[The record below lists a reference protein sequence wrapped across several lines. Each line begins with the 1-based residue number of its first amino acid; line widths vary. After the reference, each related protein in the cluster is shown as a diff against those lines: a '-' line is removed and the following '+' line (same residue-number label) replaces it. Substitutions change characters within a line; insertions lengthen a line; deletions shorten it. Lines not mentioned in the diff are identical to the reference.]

1 MTSRLNFGSKFIP
14 GEKALTIAFAMYEQ
28 KEEEIFSKFKPYVVE
43 WFQQSFSSMTPP
55 QRLALPEILNGKNV
69 LISAPTGSGKTLAAF
84 LTLLNFLFDLGE
96 KGELNNEIYVV
107 YVSPLRALNNDIKRN
122 LMEPLKGIR
131 KITKEKGIE
140 LPEIRVAVRTGDTP
154 QSERSK
160 MLRKTPHILIT
171 TPETIAIV
179 LSAPKFREK
188 LKSAR
193 FVVVDEI
200 HELAD
205 SKRGVHLSLSLERLQ
220 DLVGDHQIVR
230 IGCSATQAP
239 LEEISK
245 FLVGFETEEKSRDCV
260 IVDAS
265 MIKQTK
271 ITVQTPVKDL
281 IYTPEE
287 SVSHALYMNLD
298 ELITDHVTTLVFT
311 NTRSG
316 TERVVF
322 HLTDR
327 FGSKYVD
334 NIGAHHSSLS
344 RKHRLDIEERLKKGE
359 LKAVVCSTSLELGID
374 IGYIDLIV
382 QLGSPKSVSRCL
394 QRVGRSGHKLYET
407 SKGIVTV
414 LDRDDLVE
422 CTVLGKA
429 ALEGKIDRVQ
439 IPKNCLDVLA
449 QQLLGMAI
457 DRRWEVKEAFE
468 LVRRSYC
475 YKNLEFE
482 DFMNV
487 LEYLAGEYVELES
500 RRVYAKIWLDRVDER
515 FGRRGRLT
523 RMIYFLNVGTI
534 PQETQVDIFVGHGKK
549 RSWVGSIDE
558 GFLERLSSGDIFVL
572 GGKTWRF
579 KYARGLKAYVS
590 PAPERR
596 PTIPSWVS
604 EMLPLSFDSALKV
617 GRFRKMVSQKI
628 LRGEKKEK
636 IVEWISGEFP
646 VSVIEA
652 TNIVNY
658 FIEQLKFTRGGP
670 VADDETFVV
679 ETVVDGMGRQNIIFH
694 SLFGRRVNDAL
705 SRAYG
710 YFLSKI
716 VRGNVGIVIND
727 NGFSLLVP
735 KGLKVLNVSDLVQ
748 KVTKDNLEDFL
759 KQSLEKTELFKRRFR
774 HCATRALMILKQYKG
789 HKISIGRQSFN
800 AHFLMASVKQIS
812 EDFPIL
818 KETFREITE
827 DHMDIVNAKKVLNW
841 IEEGKIKVVDFNSGE
856 VPSPFA
862 HNLFTIGQSDVILM
876 ADRKELLERLHK
888 QVLEKIEAQT
898 PS

>member
-1 MTSRLNFGSKFIP
+1 
-14 GEKALTIAFAMYEQ
+14 
-28 KEEEIFSKFKPYVVE
+28 
-43 WFQQSFSSMTPP
+43 MTPP
-55 QRLALPEILNGKNV
+55 QRLALPEIFNGKNV

-131 KITKEKGIE
+131 KITEEKGIE
-140 LPEIRVAVRTGDTP
+140 LPEVRVAVRTGDTP

-188 LKSAR
+188 LKSVR

-245 FLVGFETEEKSRDCV
+245 FLVGFETEEKPRDCV

-271 ITVQTPVKDL
+271 IAVQTPVKDL

-287 SVSHALYMNLD
+287 SLSHALYVNLD

-322 HLTDR
+322 HLQDI
-327 FGSKYVD
+327 FGEKYVD

-344 RKHRLDIEERLKKGE
+344 RKHRLDIEGRLKKGE

-374 IGYIDLIV
+374 IGYIDLVV

-394 QRVGRSGHKLYET
+394 QRVGRSGHKLHEI
-407 SKGIVTV
+407 SEGVITV

-475 YKNLEFE
+475 YKDLDFE
-482 DFMNV
+482 DFINV

-515 FGRRGRLT
+515 FGKRGRLT
-523 RMIYFLNVGTI
+523 RVIYYTNVGTI
-534 PQETQVDIFVGHGKK
+534 PQETQVDIFVRHGKK
-549 RSWVGSIDE
+549 KSWVGSIDE
-558 GFLERLSSGDIFVL
+558 GFLERLSPGDIFVL
-572 GGKTWRF
+572 GGKTWKF

-604 EMLPLSFDSALKV
+604 EMLPLSFDSALEV
-617 GRFRKMVSQKI
+617 GRFRKKVSQKI

-646 VSVIEA
+646 VSLIEA

-658 FIEQLKFTRGGP
+658 FIEQLKFTGGIM
-670 VADDETFVV
+670 ADNETLVV
-679 ETVVDGMGRQNIIFH
+679 ETVVDDMGRQNIIFH
-694 SLFGRRVNDAL
+694 SLFGRRINDAL

-716 VRGNVGIVIND
+716 VRGNVSIAIND
-727 NGFSLLVP
+727 NGFSLTIP
-735 KGLKVLNVSDLVQ
+735 KGLKVLNVEDFVR
-748 KVTKDNLEDFL
+748 KITKDNLENLL
-759 KQSLEKTELFKRRFR
+759 KESLEKTELFKRRFR

-789 HKISIGRQSFN
+789 HKISIGRQTMN
-800 AHFLMASVKQIS
+800 AHFLIAAIKQIS
-812 EDFPIL
+812 ENFPIL
-818 KETFREITE
+818 KETFREIVE
-827 DHMDIVNAKKVLNW
+827 DHMDIINAKKVLDW
-841 IEEGKIKVVDFNSGE
+841 MEEGKLNVVVFEGSDI
-856 VPSPFA
+856 PSPFA
-862 HNLFTIGQSDVILM
+862 HNLFAIGQSDVILM

-888 QVLEKIEAQT
+888 QVLEKIKAQT
-898 PS
+898 QELTNI

>member
-1 MTSRLNFGSKFIP
+1 M
-14 GEKALTIAFAMYEQ
+14 TIAFAVYEK
-28 KEEEIFSKFKPYVVE
+28 KEEEIFSKFKPYVFQ

-55 QRLALPEILNGKNV
+55 QSLALPEILNGKNV

-131 KITKEKGIE
+131 KITEEKGIE
-140 LPEIRVAVRTGDTP
+140 LPEVRVAVRTGDTP

-188 LKSAR
+188 LKSVR

-245 FLVGFETEEKSRDCV
+245 FLVGFETEEKPRDCV

-271 ITVQTPVKDL
+271 IAVQTPVKDL

-287 SVSHALYMNLD
+287 SLSHALYVNLD

-322 HLTDR
+322 HLQDI
-327 FGSKYVD
+327 FGEKYVD

-344 RKHRLDIEERLKKGE
+344 RKHRLDIEGRLKKGE

-374 IGYIDLIV
+374 IGYIDLVV

-394 QRVGRSGHKLYET
+394 QRVGRSGHKLHEI
-407 SKGIVTV
+407 SEGVITV

-475 YKNLEFE
+475 YKDLDFE
-482 DFMNV
+482 DFINV

-515 FGRRGRLT
+515 FGKRGRLT
-523 RMIYFLNVGTI
+523 RVIYYTNVGTI
-534 PQETQVDIFVGHGKK
+534 PQETQVDIFVRHGKK
-549 RSWVGSIDE
+549 KSWVGSIDE
-558 GFLERLSSGDIFVL
+558 GFLERLSPGDIFVL
-572 GGKTWRF
+572 GGKTWKF

-604 EMLPLSFDSALKV
+604 EMLPLSFDSALEV
-617 GRFRKMVSQKI
+617 GRFRKKVSQKI

-646 VSVIEA
+646 ISVIEA

-658 FIEQLKFTRGGP
+658 FIEQLKFTGGIM
-670 VADDETFVV
+670 ADNETLVV
-679 ETVVDGMGRQNIIFH
+679 ETVVDDMGRQNIIFH
-694 SLFGRRVNDAL
+694 SLFGRRINDAL

-716 VRGNVGIVIND
+716 VRGNVSIAIND
-727 NGFSLLVP
+727 NGFSLTIP
-735 KGLKVLNVSDLVQ
+735 KGLKVLNVEDFVR
-748 KVTKDNLEDFL
+748 KITKDNLENLL
-759 KQSLEKTELFKRRFR
+759 KESLEKTELFKRRFR

-789 HKISIGRQSFN
+789 HKISIGRQTMN
-800 AHFLMASVKQIS
+800 AHFLIAAIKQIS
-812 EDFPIL
+812 ENFPIL
-818 KETFREITE
+818 KETFREIVE
-827 DHMDIVNAKKVLNW
+827 DHMDIINAKKVLDW
-841 IEEGKIKVVDFNSGE
+841 MEEGKLNVVVFEGSDI
-856 VPSPFA
+856 PSPFA
-862 HNLFTIGQSDVILM
+862 HNLFAIGQSDVILM

-888 QVLEKIEAQT
+888 QVLEKIKAQT
-898 PS
+898 QELTNI

>member
-1 MTSRLNFGSKFIP
+1 MTI
-14 GEKALTIAFAMYEQ
+14 TFAVYER

-43 WFQQSFSSMTPP
+43 WFQQLFSSMTPP
-55 QRLALPEILNGKNV
+55 QKLALPEILNGKSV

-131 KITKEKGIE
+131 KITEDIGVE
-140 LPEIRVAVRTGDTP
+140 LPEVRVAVRTGDTP

-171 TPETIAIV
+171 TPETIGIV

-188 LKSAR
+188 LRSVR
-193 FVVVDEI
+193 YVVVDEI

-205 SKRGVHLSLSLERLQ
+205 SKRGVHLSLSLERIQ
-220 DLVGDHQIVR
+220 DLVGDNKIVK

-265 MIKQTK
+265 MIKQTR

-281 IYTPEE
+281 IYSPEE
-287 SVSHALYMNLD
+287 SVSQALYMKLD

-322 HLTDR
+322 HLQDR
-327 FGSKYVD
+327 FGEKYVD

-374 IGYIDLIV
+374 IGYIDLVV

-394 QRVGRSGHKLYET
+394 QRVGRSGHKLHET
-407 SKGIVTV
+407 SKGVVTV

-429 ALEGKIDRVQ
+429 ALEGKIDKVQ

-457 DRRWEVKEAFE
+457 DRRWGIKEAFE

-475 YKNLEFE
+475 YKDLEFE

-487 LEYLAGEYVELES
+487 LEYLSGEYVELES

-515 FGRRGRLT
+515 FGRRGKLT
-523 RMIYFLNVGTI
+523 RMIYYTNIGTI
-534 PQETQVDIFVGHGKK
+534 PQETQVDVFVRHGKKK

-558 GFLERLSSGDIFVL
+558 AFLERLSKGDIFVL
-572 GGKTWRF
+572 GGKTWGF
-579 KYARGLKAYVS
+579 KYASGLKAYVS
-590 PAPERR
+590 PTPERR
-596 PTIPSWVS
+596 PTIPSWAS

-617 GRFRKMVSQKI
+617 GRFRKKVSQKI
-628 LRGEKKEK
+628 LQDGKKEE
-636 IVEWISGEFP
+636 IVEWISKEFP
-646 VSVIEA
+646 VNVIEA

-658 FIEQLKFTRGGP
+658 FIEQLKFTGGI
-670 VADDETFVV
+670 VADNETLVV
-679 ETVVDGMGRQNIIFH
+679 ETVIDGMGRQNIIFH

-735 KGLKVLNVSDLVQ
+735 KGLKVLNVDDLVQ
-748 KVTKDNLEDFL
+748 KVTKDNLDDLL
-759 KQSLEKTELFKRRFR
+759 KQALEKTVLFKRRFR

-800 AHFLMASVKQIS
+800 SHFLMASVKQIS

-818 KETFREITE
+818 KETFREIVE
-827 DHMDIVNAKKVLNW
+827 DHMDIVNAKKVLRW
-841 IEEGKIKVVDFNSGE
+841 IEDGKIKVVDFNSGE

-862 HNLFTIGQSDVILM
+862 HKLFTIGQSDVILI
-876 ADRKELLERLHK
+876 ADRKELLEQLHAK
-888 QVLEKIEAQT
+888 VLEKIEAQT
-898 PS
+898 E

>member
-1 MTSRLNFGSKFIP
+1 
-14 GEKALTIAFAMYEQ
+14 
-28 KEEEIFSKFKPYVVE
+28 
-43 WFQQSFSSMTPP
+43 MTPP

-96 KGELNNEIYVV
+96 KGELNNEIYVL

-131 KITKEKGIE
+131 KITEEKGIE
-140 LPEIRVAVRTGDTP
+140 LPEVRVAVRTGDTP

-188 LKSAR
+188 LKSVR

-245 FLVGFETEEKSRDCV
+245 FLVGFETEEKPRDCV

-287 SVSHALYMNLD
+287 SLSHALYMNLD

-322 HLTDR
+322 HLQDI
-327 FGSKYVD
+327 FGEKYVD

-344 RKHRLDIEERLKKGE
+344 RKHRLDIEGRLKKGE
-359 LKAVVCSTSLELGID
+359 LKSVVCSTSLELGID
-374 IGYIDLIV
+374 IGYIDLVV

-394 QRVGRSGHKLYET
+394 QRVGRSGHKLHEI
-407 SKGIVTV
+407 SEGVITV

-457 DRRWEVKEAFE
+457 DRRWGVKEAFE

-475 YKNLEFE
+475 YKDLDFE
-482 DFMNV
+482 DFINV

-515 FGRRGRLT
+515 FGKRGRLT
-523 RMIYFLNVGTI
+523 RVIYYTNVGTI
-534 PQETQVDIFVGHGKK
+534 PQETQVDIFVRHGKK
-549 RSWVGSIDE
+549 KSWVGSIDE
-558 GFLERLSSGDIFVL
+558 GFLERLSPGDIFVL
-572 GGKTWRF
+572 GGKTWKF

-604 EMLPLSFDSALKV
+604 EMLPLSFDSALEV
-617 GRFRKMVSQKI
+617 GRFRKKVSQKI
-628 LRGEKKEK
+628 LREEKKEK

-658 FIEQLKFTRGGP
+658 FIEQLKFTGGIM
-670 VADDETFVV
+670 ADNETLVV

-694 SLFGRRVNDAL
+694 SLFGRRINDAL

-716 VRGNVGIVIND
+716 VRGNVSIAVND
-727 NGFSLLVP
+727 NGFSLTIP
-735 KGLKVLNVSDLVQ
+735 KGLKVLNVEDFVR
-748 KVTKDNLEDFL
+748 KITKDNLENLL
-759 KQSLEKTELFKRRFR
+759 KESLEKTELFKRRFR

-789 HKISIGRQSFN
+789 HKISIGRQTMN
-800 AHFLMASVKQIS
+800 AHFLIAAIKQIN
-812 EDFPIL
+812 ENFPIL
-818 KETFREITE
+818 KETFREIVE
-827 DHMDIVNAKKVLNW
+827 DHMDIINAKKVLNW
-841 IEEGKIKVVDFNSGE
+841 MEDGKLNVLVFEGSDI
-856 VPSPFA
+856 PSPFA
-862 HNLFTIGQSDVILM
+862 HNLFAIGQSDVILM

-888 QVLEKIEAQT
+888 QVLEKIKTQT
-898 PS
+898 QELINI

>member
-1 MTSRLNFGSKFIP
+1 M
-14 GEKALTIAFAMYEQ
+14 TIAFAVYEK
-28 KEEEIFSKFKPYVVE
+28 KEEEIFSKFKPYVFQ

-96 KGELNNEIYVV
+96 KGELNNEIYVL

-131 KITKEKGIE
+131 KITEEKGIE
-140 LPEIRVAVRTGDTP
+140 LPEVRVAVRTGDTP

-188 LKSAR
+188 LKSVR

-245 FLVGFETEEKSRDCV
+245 FLVGFETEEKPRDCV

-287 SVSHALYMNLD
+287 SLSHALYMNLD

-322 HLTDR
+322 HLQDI
-327 FGSKYVD
+327 FGEKYVD

-344 RKHRLDIEERLKKGE
+344 RKHRLDIEGRLKKGE

-374 IGYIDLIV
+374 IGYIDLVV

-394 QRVGRSGHKLYET
+394 QRVGRSGHKLHEI
-407 SKGIVTV
+407 SEGVITV

-457 DRRWEVKEAFE
+457 DRRWGVKEAFE
-468 LVRRSYC
+468 LVQRSYC
-475 YKNLEFE
+475 YKDLDFE
-482 DFMNV
+482 DFINV

-515 FGRRGRLT
+515 FGKRGRLT
-523 RMIYFLNVGTI
+523 RVIYYTNVGTI
-534 PQETQVDIFVGHGKK
+534 PQETQVDIFVRHGKK
-549 RSWVGSIDE
+549 KSWVGSIDE
-558 GFLERLSSGDIFVL
+558 GFLERLSPGDIFVL
-572 GGKTWRF
+572 GGKTWKF

-604 EMLPLSFDSALKV
+604 EMLPLSFDSALEV
-617 GRFRKMVSQKI
+617 GRFRKKVSQKI

-658 FIEQLKFTRGGP
+658 FIEQLKFTGGIM
-670 VADDETFVV
+670 ADNETLVV

-694 SLFGRRVNDAL
+694 SLFGRRINDAL

-716 VRGNVGIVIND
+716 VRGNVSIAVND
-727 NGFSLLVP
+727 NGFSLTIP
-735 KGLKVLNVSDLVQ
+735 KGLKVLNVEDFVR
-748 KVTKDNLEDFL
+748 KITKDNLENLL
-759 KQSLEKTELFKRRFR
+759 KESLEKTELFKRRFR

-789 HKISIGRQSFN
+789 HKISIGRQTMN
-800 AHFLMASVKQIS
+800 AHFLIAAIKQIN
-812 EDFPIL
+812 ENFPIL
-818 KETFREITE
+818 KETFREIVE
-827 DHMDIVNAKKVLNW
+827 DHMDIINAKKVLNW
-841 IEEGKIKVVDFNSGE
+841 MEEEKLNVLVFEGSDI
-856 VPSPFA
+856 PSPFA
-862 HNLFTIGQSDVILM
+862 HNLFAIGQSDVILM

-888 QVLEKIEAQT
+888 QVLEKIKAQT
-898 PS
+898 QELINI

>member
-1 MTSRLNFGSKFIP
+1 
-14 GEKALTIAFAMYEQ
+14 
-28 KEEEIFSKFKPYVVE
+28 
-43 WFQQSFSSMTPP
+43 MTPP
-55 QRLALPEILNGKNV
+55 QSLALPEILNGKNV

-131 KITKEKGIE
+131 KITEEKGIE
-140 LPEIRVAVRTGDTP
+140 LPEVRVAVRTGDTP

-188 LKSAR
+188 LKSVR

-245 FLVGFETEEKSRDCV
+245 FLVGFETEEKPRDCV

-271 ITVQTPVKDL
+271 IAVQTPVKDL

-287 SVSHALYMNLD
+287 SLSHALYVNLD

-322 HLTDR
+322 HLQDI
-327 FGSKYVD
+327 FGEKYVD

-344 RKHRLDIEERLKKGE
+344 RKHRLDIEGRLKKGE

-374 IGYIDLIV
+374 IGYIDLVV

-394 QRVGRSGHKLYET
+394 QRVGRSGHKLHEI
-407 SKGIVTV
+407 SEGVITV

-475 YKNLEFE
+475 YKDLDFE
-482 DFMNV
+482 DFINV

-515 FGRRGRLT
+515 FGKRGRLT
-523 RMIYFLNVGTI
+523 RVIYYTNVGTI
-534 PQETQVDIFVGHGKK
+534 PQETQVDIFVRHGKK
-549 RSWVGSIDE
+549 KSWVGSIDE
-558 GFLERLSSGDIFVL
+558 GFLERLSPGDIFVL
-572 GGKTWRF
+572 GGKTWKF

-604 EMLPLSFDSALKV
+604 EMLPLSFDSALEV
-617 GRFRKMVSQKI
+617 GRFRKKVSQKI

-646 VSVIEA
+646 VSLIEA

-658 FIEQLKFTRGGP
+658 FIEQLKFTGGIM
-670 VADDETFVV
+670 ADNETLVV
-679 ETVVDGMGRQNIIFH
+679 ETVVDDMGRQNIIFH
-694 SLFGRRVNDAL
+694 SLFGRRINDAL

-716 VRGNVGIVIND
+716 VRGNVSIAIND
-727 NGFSLLVP
+727 NGFSLTIP
-735 KGLKVLNVSDLVQ
+735 KGLKVLNVEDFVR
-748 KVTKDNLEDFL
+748 KITKDNLENLL
-759 KQSLEKTELFKRRFR
+759 KESLEKTELFKRRFR

-789 HKISIGRQSFN
+789 HKISIGRQTMN
-800 AHFLMASVKQIS
+800 AHFLIAAIKQIS
-812 EDFPIL
+812 ENFPIL
-818 KETFREITE
+818 KETFREIVE
-827 DHMDIVNAKKVLNW
+827 DHMDIINAKKVLDW
-841 IEEGKIKVVDFNSGE
+841 MEEGKLNVVVFEGSDI
-856 VPSPFA
+856 PSPFA
-862 HNLFTIGQSDVILM
+862 HNLFAIGQSDVILM

-888 QVLEKIEAQT
+888 QVLEKIKAQT
-898 PS
+898 QELTNI

>member
-1 MTSRLNFGSKFIP
+1 
-14 GEKALTIAFAMYEQ
+14 
-28 KEEEIFSKFKPYVVE
+28 
-43 WFQQSFSSMTPP
+43 MTPP

-96 KGELNNEIYVV
+96 KGELNNEIYVL

-131 KITKEKGIE
+131 KITEEKGIE
-140 LPEIRVAVRTGDTP
+140 LPEVRVAVRTGDTP

-188 LKSAR
+188 LKSVR

-245 FLVGFETEEKSRDCV
+245 FLVGFETEEKPRDCV

-287 SVSHALYMNLD
+287 SLSHALYMNLD

-322 HLTDR
+322 HLQDI
-327 FGSKYVD
+327 FGEKYVD

-344 RKHRLDIEERLKKGE
+344 RKHRLDIEGRLKKGE

-374 IGYIDLIV
+374 IGYIDLVV

-394 QRVGRSGHKLYET
+394 QRVGRSGHKLHEI
-407 SKGIVTV
+407 SEGVITV

-457 DRRWEVKEAFE
+457 DRRWGVKEAFE

-475 YKNLEFE
+475 YKDLDFE
-482 DFMNV
+482 DFINV

-515 FGRRGRLT
+515 FGKRGRLT
-523 RMIYFLNVGTI
+523 RVIYYTNVGTI
-534 PQETQVDIFVGHGKK
+534 PQETQVDIFVRHGKK
-549 RSWVGSIDE
+549 KSWVGSIDE
-558 GFLERLSSGDIFVL
+558 GFLERLSPGDIFVL
-572 GGKTWRF
+572 GGKTWKF

-617 GRFRKMVSQKI
+617 GRFRKKVSQKI
-628 LRGEKKEK
+628 LREEKKEK

-658 FIEQLKFTRGGP
+658 FIEQLKFTGGIM
-670 VADDETFVV
+670 ADNETLVV

-694 SLFGRRVNDAL
+694 SLFGRRINDAL

-716 VRGNVGIVIND
+716 VRGNVSIAVND
-727 NGFSLLVP
+727 NGFSLTIP
-735 KGLKVLNVSDLVQ
+735 KGLKVLNVEDFVR
-748 KVTKDNLEDFL
+748 KITKDNLENLL
-759 KQSLEKTELFKRRFR
+759 KESLEKTELFKRRFR

-789 HKISIGRQSFN
+789 HKISIGRQTMN
-800 AHFLMASVKQIS
+800 AHFLIAAIKQIN
-812 EDFPIL
+812 ENFPIL
-818 KETFREITE
+818 KETFREIVE
-827 DHMDIVNAKKVLNW
+827 DHMDIINAKKVLNW
-841 IEEGKIKVVDFNSGE
+841 MEDGKLNVLVFEGSDI
-856 VPSPFA
+856 PSPFA
-862 HNLFTIGQSDVILM
+862 HNLFAIGQSDVILM

-888 QVLEKIEAQT
+888 QVLEKIKTQT
-898 PS
+898 QELINI

>member
-1 MTSRLNFGSKFIP
+1 
-14 GEKALTIAFAMYEQ
+14 
-28 KEEEIFSKFKPYVVE
+28 
-43 WFQQSFSSMTPP
+43 MTPP
-55 QRLALPEILNGKNV
+55 QSLALPEILNGKNV

-131 KITKEKGIE
+131 KITEEKGIE
-140 LPEIRVAVRTGDTP
+140 LPEVRVAVRTGDTP

-188 LKSAR
+188 LKSVR

-245 FLVGFETEEKSRDCV
+245 FLVGFETEEKPRDCV

-271 ITVQTPVKDL
+271 IAVQTPVKDL

-287 SVSHALYMNLD
+287 SLSHALYVNLD

-322 HLTDR
+322 HLQDI
-327 FGSKYVD
+327 FGEKYVD

-344 RKHRLDIEERLKKGE
+344 RKHRLDIEGRLKKGE

-374 IGYIDLIV
+374 IGYIDLVV

-394 QRVGRSGHKLYET
+394 QRVGRSGHKLHEI
-407 SKGIVTV
+407 SEGVITV

-475 YKNLEFE
+475 YKDLDFE
-482 DFMNV
+482 DFINV

-500 RRVYAKIWLDRVDER
+500 RRVYAKIWLDRVDEK
-515 FGRRGRLT
+515 FGKRGRLT
-523 RMIYFLNVGTI
+523 RVIYYTNVGTI
-534 PQETQVDIFVGHGKK
+534 PQETQVDIFVRHGKK
-549 RSWVGSIDE
+549 KSWVGSIDE
-558 GFLERLSSGDIFVL
+558 GFLERLSPGDIFVL
-572 GGKTWRF
+572 GGKTWKF

-604 EMLPLSFDSALKV
+604 EMLPLSFDSALEV
-617 GRFRKMVSQKI
+617 GRFRKKVSQKI

-646 VSVIEA
+646 VSLIEA

-658 FIEQLKFTRGGP
+658 FIEQLKFTGGIM
-670 VADDETFVV
+670 ADNETLVV
-679 ETVVDGMGRQNIIFH
+679 ETVVDDMGRQNIIFH
-694 SLFGRRVNDAL
+694 SLFGRRINDAL

-716 VRGNVGIVIND
+716 VRGNVSIAVND
-727 NGFSLLVP
+727 NGFSLTIP
-735 KGLKVLNVSDLVQ
+735 KGLKVLNVEDFVR
-748 KVTKDNLEDFL
+748 KITKDNLENLL
-759 KQSLEKTELFKRRFR
+759 KESLEKTELFKRRFR

-789 HKISIGRQSFN
+789 HKISIGRQTMN
-800 AHFLMASVKQIS
+800 AHFLIAAIKQIS
-812 EDFPIL
+812 ENFPIL
-818 KETFREITE
+818 KETFREIVE
-827 DHMDIVNAKKVLNW
+827 DHMDIINAKKVLDW
-841 IEEGKIKVVDFNSGE
+841 MEEGKLNVVVFEGSDI
-856 VPSPFA
+856 PSPFA
-862 HNLFTIGQSDVILM
+862 HNLFAIGQSDVILM

-888 QVLEKIEAQT
+888 QVLEKIKTQT
-898 PS
+898 QELINI

>member
-1 MTSRLNFGSKFIP
+1 
-14 GEKALTIAFAMYEQ
+14 
-28 KEEEIFSKFKPYVVE
+28 
-43 WFQQSFSSMTPP
+43 MTPP
-55 QRLALPEILNGKNV
+55 QSLALPEILNGKNV

-131 KITKEKGIE
+131 KITEEKGIE
-140 LPEIRVAVRTGDTP
+140 LPEVRVAVRTGDTP

-188 LKSAR
+188 LKSVR

-245 FLVGFETEEKSRDCV
+245 FLVGFETEEKPRDCV

-271 ITVQTPVKDL
+271 IAVQTPVKDL

-287 SVSHALYMNLD
+287 SLSHALYVNLD

-322 HLTDR
+322 HLQDI
-327 FGSKYVD
+327 FGEKYVD

-344 RKHRLDIEERLKKGE
+344 RKHRLDIEGRLKKGE

-374 IGYIDLIV
+374 IGYIDLVV

-394 QRVGRSGHKLYET
+394 QRVGRSGHKLHEI
-407 SKGIVTV
+407 SEGVITV

-475 YKNLEFE
+475 YKDLDFE
-482 DFMNV
+482 DFINV

-515 FGRRGRLT
+515 FGKRGRLT
-523 RMIYFLNVGTI
+523 RVIYYTNVGTI
-534 PQETQVDIFVGHGKK
+534 PQETQVDIFVRHGKK
-549 RSWVGSIDE
+549 KSWVGSIDE
-558 GFLERLSSGDIFVL
+558 GFLERLSPGDIFVL
-572 GGKTWRF
+572 GGKTWKF

-596 PTIPSWVS
+596 PSIPSWVS
-604 EMLPLSFDSALKV
+604 EMLPLSFDSALEV
-617 GRFRKMVSQKI
+617 GRFRKKVSQKI

-646 VSVIEA
+646 VSLIEA

-658 FIEQLKFTRGGP
+658 FIEQLKFTGGIM
-670 VADDETFVV
+670 ADNETLVV
-679 ETVVDGMGRQNIIFH
+679 ETVVDDMGRQNIIFH
-694 SLFGRRVNDAL
+694 SLFGRRINDAL

-716 VRGNVGIVIND
+716 VRGNVSIAIND
-727 NGFSLLVP
+727 NGFSLTIP
-735 KGLKVLNVSDLVQ
+735 KGLKVLNVEDFVR
-748 KVTKDNLEDFL
+748 KITKDNLENLL
-759 KQSLEKTELFKRRFR
+759 KESLEKTELFKRRFR

-789 HKISIGRQSFN
+789 HKISIGRQTMN
-800 AHFLMASVKQIS
+800 AHFLIAAIKQIS
-812 EDFPIL
+812 ENFPIL
-818 KETFREITE
+818 KETFREIVE
-827 DHMDIVNAKKVLNW
+827 DHMDIINAKKVLDW
-841 IEEGKIKVVDFNSGE
+841 MEEGKLNVVVFEGSDI
-856 VPSPFA
+856 PSPFA
-862 HNLFTIGQSDVILM
+862 HNLFAIGQSDVILM

-888 QVLEKIEAQT
+888 QVLEKIKAQT
-898 PS
+898 QELTNI